1 MWTSEQQRV
10 IDYKNGNLL
19 VAAAAGS
26 GKTAVLVERIIKIIL
41 SKKADID
48 KLLVVT
54 FTNAA
59 ASEMRERIS
68 DAISK
73 ELDKNPENTHL
84 QNQVVLLNKASINTI
99 HSFCLDVIKSNFH
112 KININ
117 PSFRIGDT
125 TECKILKQEAIE
137 EVFEK
142 FYEEGK
148 PEFFNLVNCYGTK
161 RGDEALQE
169 IIINIYD
176 FCMSSVN
183 PIKWLENSSE
193 KFKIDDKFN
202 FINSIWGELIA
213 SNINIELNNY
223 ISSMNEYL
231 NLLDKL
237 DSDDKIIKFK
247 QKYSNDYKLIEKILN
262 SLNYDWDKFVD
273 SITNY
278 EFENFRGTSYT
289 KNDIP
294 NENFLE
300 IKEKASSLRDEA
312 KKYINKLS
320 ENFSKY
326 TNEIKEEFIYLHKV
340 LDILTDI
347 IKNVY
352 EVFSNKKREKNI
364 LDFND
369 IEHFALNI
377 LVDSNGNPSDIAKE
391 YKEKYYE
398 IFIDEY
404 QDSNYVQEMLLS
416 SISKSNTKNRFM
428 VGDVKQSIYRF
439 RQAKPEIFIEK
450 YKNYSEEDSDE
461 TKIMLHKNFRS
472 RKEVIDFCNYIF
484 ENIMSENVGDINYN
498 EKEKLNLGA
507 VFKENTNDELI
518 CDNKTEILIATLDKT
533 TSEENETDEENEKEI
548 MTKASLEARLIGNKI
563 KELTMKNKD
572 NKYYCVYDKKLN
584 DYKKIEYKDIVILLR
599 STKTIAQIFQKELN
613 NMDIPVF
620 VDMDN
625 GYFETLEIKT
635 IISLLKVIDN
645 PYQDIP
651 IISILKSP
659 IFDFSAQDLVDIKLL
674 KEKIDLENNSFYHLV
689 KKYIEFGDDKEI
701 VKKCEFFVYKL
712 EIYKEKSMYMST
724 DEFLWYL
731 YTDTGYYYY
740 VGGISSGNQR
750 QANLRILFER
760 AKQFE
765 ETSFKGIFNFINF
778 IKKLKKT
785 DNDMGSAKILGEN
798 SNVVRIM
805 TIHKSKGL
813 EFPVVIF
820 SALHKSFNKM
830 DTKKTFLYHHEL
842 GYGPEFV
849 DFDNKVSY
857 SSISKEALKIKINK
871 ESLSEEMRVL
881 YVALTRAKEKLILT
895 SVINKTE
902 KNPIKEWSNG
912 LYKNNKVPVSKVL
925 KSNSYLDWIMI
936 SILNNNELLNDYITN
951 YIKLYENNSDCM
963 LKFIEGKDLLYIN
976 QKQEEKINILKE
988 IDIKS
993 YDTIYYNKISEKL
1006 DYYYPYVSY
1015 TKKPSSISVS
1025 EIKKIQSE
1033 DLDYSYRLFDENKYD
1048 IKKPLFIQKTKSKIT
1063 PAEKGRLIHL
1073 IMELIDTTNIKSEE
1087 DIKTQINS
1095 FIDKKII
1102 TEKESKVISPKK
1114 ILKFFSSDLGK
1125 RMLSSEFIK
1134 KEQSVYSRIDLKDIY
1149 SDEVFLD
1156 ENDKSIMLRGIV
1168 DVYFEENN
1176 EIIIID
1182 YKTDYVSDKELIKNK
1197 YKKQLELYSNAIENL
1212 TGKKVKEKYL
1222 YLFNIDEAVKL

>member
-10 IDYKNGNLL
+10 IDHKNGNLL

-84 QNQVVLLNKASINTI
+84 QNQVILLNKASINTI
-99 HSFCLDVIKSNFH
+99 HSFCLEVIKSNFH

-142 FYEEGK
+142 FYEEGTK
-148 PEFFNLVNCYGTK
+148 DFFNLVNCYGTK

-193 KFKIDDKFN
+193 KFNIDSDFD
-202 FINSIWGELIA
+202 FIKSIWGEII
-213 SNINIELNNY
+213 SDNIKIELNNY
-223 ISSMNEYL
+223 ISSMKDYL
-231 NLLDKL
+231 ELIDKL

-247 QKYSNDYKLIEKILN
+247 QKYLNDCKLIEKILN
-262 SLNYDWDKFVD
+262 SLNIDWDKFVD
-273 SITNY
+273 SISDY

-289 KNDIP
+289 KNDIK
-294 NENFLE
+294 NEDFLE
-300 IKEKASSLRDEA
+300 IKEEASFLRDDA

-326 TNEIKEEFIYLHKV
+326 TDEIKEEFTYLYKI
-340 LDILTDI
+340 LNILTDI

-352 EVFSNKKREKNI
+352 KVFSNKKREKNI

-369 IEHFALNI
+369 IEHFALDI
-377 LVDSNGNPSDIAKE
+377 LVDSNKNPTDVAKD
-391 YKEKYYE
+391 YQDKYYE

-416 SISKSNTKNRFM
+416 SISKSKNRFM

-450 YKNYSEEDSDE
+450 YKNYTEEDSDE

-484 ENIMSENVGDINYN
+484 ENIMSENVGDIDYN

-507 VFKENTNDELI
+507 YFKENTNDELI
-518 CDNKTEILIATLDKT
+518 CDNKTEILIATLDKA
-533 TSEENETDEENEKEI
+533 SAEENETDEENEKEI

-563 KELTMKNKD
+563 KELTTKNKD
-572 NKYYCVYDKKLN
+572 NKYYSVYDKKLN

-599 STKTIAQIFQKELN
+599 STKTVAQIFQKELS

-659 IFDFSAQDLVDIKLL
+659 IFDFSAKDLVDIKLL
-674 KEKIDLENNSFYHLV
+674 KEKIDLENNSFYYLV
-689 KKYIEFGDDKEI
+689 KKYIEFGEDKEI
-701 VKKCEFFVYKL
+701 VKKCEFFISKL
-712 EIYKEKSMYMST
+712 EIYKEKSIYMST

-830 DTKKTFLYHHEL
+830 DTKKTLLYHHEL
-842 GYGPEFV
+842 GYGPELV
-849 DFDNKVSY
+849 DFENKISY

-912 LYKNNKVPVSKVL
+912 LNKNNKVTISKVL
-925 KSNSYLDWIMI
+925 KSSSYLDWIMI
-936 SILNNNELLNDYITN
+936 SVLNNNYLLNDYETN
-951 YIKLYENNSDCM
+951 NIKLYENNSDCI
-963 LKFIEGKDLLYIN
+963 LRFIEGKDLLYIKN
-976 QKQEEKINILKE
+976 NKDEKKNIIKE
-988 IDIKS
+988 IDIKE
-993 YDTIYYNKISEKL
+993 YDTIYYEKIKDKL
-1006 DYYYPYVSY
+1006 DYFYPYFSY

-1033 DLDYSYRLFDENKYD
+1033 DLEYSYKIFDENRYD
-1048 IKKPLFIQKTKSKIT
+1048 IKKPLFIQNTKSKIT

-1073 IMELIDTTNIKSEE
+1073 IMELIDTKNINSEE
-1087 DIKTQINS
+1087 DINNQIIS
-1095 FIDKKII
+1095 LIDKKII
-1102 TEKESKVISPKK
+1102 TEKEARVVNSKK
-1114 ILKFFSSDLGK
+1114 ILKFFHSDLGK
-1125 RMLSSEFIK
+1125 RMLSSNFIK

-1149 SDEVFLD
+1149 LD
-1156 ENDKSIMLRGIV
+1156 EEFIDKNDESIMLRGVI
-1168 DVYFEENN
+1168 DVYFEENE

-1182 YKTDYVSDKELIKNK
+1182 YKTDYISDKELIKNK
-1197 YKKQLELYSNAIENL
+1197 YKNQLELYSKALENL
-1212 TGKKVKEKYL
+1212 TGKIVKEKYL